1 MKPRRI
7 VAALTAASLALL
19 LAGCGGGG
27 SSSSASSSS
36 ADAAATSGAETTAG
50 TTSESAGPANGDLT
64 PPGTRLG
71 LGREATVGW
80 VPPSTYDPTA
90 AQKGIDLQVSVESI
104 EKGTI
109 DDFQGIELEPD
120 QRNSTPYYVKVRVR
134 TLGMS
139 EPPGIDDP
147 DVSFEAIDDRGQQQ
161 QSITFI
167 GEFPHCEDQSPPKPF
182 KDGKGYES
190 CLTYL
195 MPGGGSIER
204 VEWADGPSKPNEVT
218 PYFDN
223 PVVWQR

>member
-1 MKPRRI
+1 MMPHRI
-7 VAALTAASLALL
+7 ALLVAGAALTLTLAA
-19 LAGCGGGG
+19 CGGG
-27 SSSSASSSS
+27 SSSTASNASSETTS
-36 ADAAATSGAETTAG
+36 AQRTEADPTTAAAASGG
-50 TTSESAGPANGDLT
+50 SLT
-64 PPGTRLG
+64 PPGTKLG

-80 VPPSTYDPTA
+80 VPPSTYDA
-90 AQKGIDLQVSVESI
+90 AGAQQGIELQVAVDSI

-109 DDFQGIELEPD
+109 DDFRNIELEPE
-120 QRNSTPYYVKVRVR
+120 QRHSTPYYVKVRVK

-139 EPPGIDDP
+139 EPPAIDDP

-167 GEFPHCEDQSPPKPF
+167 GTFPHCEDQSPPEPF
-182 KDGKGYES
+182 KDGKSYES

-218 PYFDN
+218 PYFDE
-223 PVVWQR
+223 PVVWAGS